1 MFQTTESDCDEP
13 PNIGGTPIASGKNL
27 AKTLI
32 FLCLITNLV
41 PIPKCD
47 AHPYW
52 PGHQAVRSDQNLD
65 TFLQQQVPEISEG
78 EFYNQ

>member
-1 MFQTTESDCDEP
+1 MFQNTESDCDEP
-13 PNIGGTPIASGKNL
+13 PNIGGTPRAGGKNL

-32 FLCLITNLV
+32 FLCLVTL
-41 PIPKCD
+41 PIPNCD

-52 PGHQAVRSDQNLD
+52 PGHQAVKSDQNLEP
-65 TFLQQQVPEISEG
+65 FLQQQVPKFSEG